1 MITQPKFSVVI
12 PARNEEKVIARCLD
26 SVEKQ
31 QGDFIFE
38 VIVVNNGS
46 SDKTKEISESYGVS
60 VINETKDGVGM
71 ARKIGT
77 EAANG
82 EFIIN
87 MDADSCLPADYFS
100 RVINIFKRE
109 PDLVCLG
116 GQVFFY
122 DAPWWLDILRFLSHR
137 ALYYYARVVSGGRV
151 GPLGNNM
158 VFRKSDYKK
167 TAGFNADLKFGEDAD
182 INRKL
187 SKFGKVKI
195 DFDLKCFASS
205 RRYHWKQKPFTQI
218 INFLAVCR
226 GLPLKNELP
235 PAQD

>member
-1 MITQPKFSVVI
+1 MISQPKFSVVI
-12 PARNEEKVIARCLD
+12 PARNEEKVIARCLG

-31 QGDFIFE
+31 QGNFITE

-46 SDKTKEISESYGVS
+46 SDRTKEISENGGAM
-60 VINETKDGVGM
+60 VIDEFKGGVGR
-71 ARKIGT
+71 ARKTGT

-87 MDADSCLPADYFS
+87 LDADSCLSSDYFL
-100 RVINIFKRE
+100 RVIDIFKRE
-109 PDLVCLG
+109 PDLTCLG

-122 DAPWWLDILRFLSHR
+122 DAPWWLNILRFLSHR
-137 ALYYYARVVSGGRV
+137 ALYYYARAVSGGRV

-182 INRKL
+182 ISRKL
-187 SKFGKVKI
+187 SEFGKVKI

-205 RRYHWKQKPFTQI
+205 RRYHWKQKPLTQI

-226 GLPLKNELP
+226 GLPVKNELP
-235 PAQD
+235 PA